1 MLLDKTS
8 QFANSCTPW
17 MLDPPYTVCQDVQW
31 CMWFEHWMVS
41 TNLPARMHVL
51 PLYDT
56 RVPRFL
62 DLSSSYHSTVS
73 LRAGPP
79 TKMWSVPELL
89 PNLWISH
96 EYPAITMGQWVCTWC
111 CGWERHLE
119 TVVPTAPEAQM
130 LAVFPLSLARLE
142 IVTWIGTTEAG
153 GCVACLK
160 GTKASAA
167 KKCRRSDAYW
177 YSMLRLML
185 LLLFLTTTCFDDY
198 RNNLFWWL
206 WTTQAFPIVASV
218 AVQHMASQLWIPSTF
233 LSPKDLRFTSMRYP
247 KLVHPHLDHWWFRRC
262 VNIDMEQGR
271 GFYRGAKHEKHGKG
285 MESVCCCHSVWLLVQ
300 IPVTGRSPSP
310 MSPGT
315 KLEA

>member
-31 CMWFEHWMVS
+31 CMWFEHWMLS
-41 TNLPARMHVL
+41 TNLPARMHLL

-79 TKMWSVPELL
+79 TNMWSVPELL
-89 PNLWISH
+89 PNLWISY
-96 EYPAITMGQWVCTWC
+96 ECLAITMGQWVCTWC

-153 GCVACLK
+153 GWVACLK
-160 GTKASAA
+160 GTKAAATA
-167 KKCRRSDAYW
+167 KKVGEVMPTGIVCCGSCCCCIFW
-177 YSMLRLML
+177 QQLVLM
-185 LLLFLTTTCFDDY
+185 TIGTICFDDY
-198 RNNLFWWL
+198 G
-206 WTTQAFPIVASV
+206 
-218 AVQHMASQLWIPSTF
+218 QLR
-233 LSPKDLRFTSMRYP
+233 RF
-247 KLVHPHLDHWWFRRC
+247 
-262 VNIDMEQGR
+262 Q
-271 GFYRGAKHEKHGKG
+271 
-285 MESVCCCHSVWLLVQ
+285 
-300 IPVTGRSPSP
+300 
-310 MSPGT
+310 
-315 KLEA
+315 

>member
-41 TNLPARMHVL
+41 TNLPARMQVL

-89 PNLWISH
+89 PNLWISYECPVGVYMMLRLGKTSRDCCANGSRSTNASSVSAKFGSPRDCYMDRH
-96 EYPAITMGQWVCTWC
+96 HRSWRMGSMFEGNKSC
-111 CGWERHLE
+111 CNC
-119 TVVPTAPEAQM
+119 QK
-130 LAVFPLSLARLE
+130 S
-142 IVTWIGTTEAG
+142 
-153 GCVACLK
+153 
-160 GTKASAA
+160 
-167 KKCRRSDAYW
+167 RRSDAYS

-185 LLLFLTTTCFDDY
+185 LLHFLTTTCSDDY
-198 RNNLFWWL
+198 RNSLLWWL
-206 WTTQAFPIVASV
+206 WTTQAFPIMASV
-218 AVQHMASQLWIPSTF
+218 AVQHMASQLWIPS
-233 LSPKDLRFTSMRYP
+233 
-247 KLVHPHLDHWWFRRC
+247 
-262 VNIDMEQGR
+262 
-271 GFYRGAKHEKHGKG
+271 
-285 MESVCCCHSVWLLVQ
+285 
-300 IPVTGRSPSP
+300 IP
-310 MSPGT
+310 
-315 KLEA
+315 